1 MKRALF
7 MTVGTGVGGEDGV
20 HKLAHGLLTS
30 IIHYKPDLTLFFG
43 SDISLNTVES
53 IKNQYQDRFEEEM
66 DDCQF
71 IKINDVDRFE
81 ECFQMI
87 RQEIKKLPD
96 YDIIIDYTSGTKTMT
111 MSAAIASVLYHKEL
125 TLVSGERGKN
135 GLVSTYTEEIK
146 TQSLYSA
153 YDKLLMD
160 KMKDAFNHHRFETA
174 LGILDEMVRLENRE
188 AYRKLIEA
196 YLKWD
201 RFNHDEAMELL
212 NHEDIQK
219 LNIPSLKGNRSFL
232 GTLVNAREIKEF
244 YLLTDL
250 INNTRRRC
258 QEGKYDD
265 ALARLYRSV
274 EFISQ
279 TQLKKAYN
287 INTSDVKLDL
297 VPDSVKSKYLNKIRN
312 GKISIG
318 LREGYKLLEELDDEL
333 GSVFFSDNRLID
345 LLNKRNSSI
354 LAHGFEP
361 ITKDRVK
368 EVKELNKKVIELGCI
383 IYPELKNLMF
393 NAEFMK
399 L

>member
-7 MTVGTGVGGEDGV
+7 MTIGTGVGGEDAV

-53 IKNQYQDRFEEEM
+53 IKNQYRDRFEEEM

-81 ECFQMI
+81 ECFQKI

-174 LGILDEMVRLENRE
+174 LGILDEMVHLENRE
-188 AYRKLIEA
+188 AYKKLVEA

-219 LNIPSLKGNRSFL
+219 LNNPSLKVNKSFL
-232 GTLVNAREIKEF
+232 GTLVNARDIKEL

-250 INNTRRRC
+250 INNAHRRS

-274 EFISQ
+274 ELIAQ
-279 TQLKKAYN
+279 TKLKKYE
-287 INTSDVKLDL
+287 IDTSDVDIE
-297 VPDSVKSKYLNKIRN
+297 KIPIFAKKEFKESQDRN
-312 GKISIG
+312 GKIKIG
-318 LREGYKLLEELDDEL
+318 LHPSYKLLRYLDDDL
-333 GSVFFSDNRLID
+333 GKTFTNDKRLKD
-345 LLNKRNSSI
+345 LLKKRNDSI
-354 LAHGFEP
+354 LAHGMTP
-361 ITKDRVK
+361 IAQKNYN
-368 EVKELNKKVIELGCI
+368 ELYDKTLELARILTTQIDDLMKK
-383 IYPELKNLMF
+383 
-393 NAEFMK
+393 AEFPR